1 MVKLAK
7 IRPKISFFVIYFKFG
22 SLVHHSLEHCL
33 TASRGKIH
41 GKISGGPKLGPKLFL
56 PFSQVASLYFLDIAQ
71 DCSLGQ
77 RLASSRAETFKK
89 KFCGRNWGPNDL
101 FYCNVVKRPLD
112 LILLGVSHVFK
123 GSCLFFLLYISS
135 ECLFYKKI
143 IFLRNS
149 SNDKIC

>member
-7 IRPKISFFVIYFKFG
+7 IRPKISFFVIYFKFR

-33 TASRGKIH
+33 TTSRGKIH

-89 KFCGRNWGPNDL
+89 NFVAEIGVQMIFSIVML
-101 FYCNVVKRPLD
+101 SSVH
-112 LILLGVSHVFK
+112 LI
-123 GSCLFFLLYISS
+123 
-135 ECLFYKKI
+135 
-143 IFLRNS
+143 
-149 SNDKIC
+149 

>member
-33 TASRGKIH
+33 TTSRGKIH

-71 DCSLGQ
+71 DRSLGQ

-89 KFCGRNWGPNDL
+89 NFVAEIGVQMIFSIVML
-101 FYCNVVKRPLD
+101 SSVH
-112 LILLGVSHVFK
+112 LI
-123 GSCLFFLLYISS
+123 
-135 ECLFYKKI
+135 
-143 IFLRNS
+143 
-149 SNDKIC
+149 

>member
-1 MVKLAK
+1 MEQYLVTSRGNTYKKNLVAQIWAKWAK
-7 IRPKISFFVIYFKFG
+7 IGPKISFFVIDFKFG

-33 TASRGKIH
+33 TTSRGKIH

-89 KFCGRNWGPNDL
+89 NFVAEIGVQMIFSIVML
-101 FYCNVVKRPLD
+101 SSVH
-112 LILLGVSHVFK
+112 LI
-123 GSCLFFLLYISS
+123 
-135 ECLFYKKI
+135 
-143 IFLRNS
+143 
-149 SNDKIC
+149 

>member
-1 MVKLAK
+1 MERYLITSRGNTYKKNLVAQIMVKLAK

-33 TASRGKIH
+33 TTSRGKIH

-89 KFCGRNWGPNDL
+89 NFVAEIGVQMIFSIVML
-101 FYCNVVKRPLD
+101 SSVH
-112 LILLGVSHVFK
+112 LI
-123 GSCLFFLLYISS
+123 
-135 ECLFYKKI
+135 
-143 IFLRNS
+143 
-149 SNDKIC
+149 